1 MTRLKRRTEMDEIE
15 IKITPEERDLILDLT
30 FADEVLTDRLKIAE
44 MRGKHLVARYS
55 ISDLDDLIG
64 FIAAEANHAEDKKL
78 QKKLDRLIDKL
89 ERMLEE

>member
-1 MTRLKRRTEMDEIE
+1 MDEIE
-15 IKITPEERDLILDLT
+15 INITPEERDLILDLT

-44 MRGKHLVARYS
+44 MRGKYLVARYS
-55 ISDLDDLIG
+55 INELDDLIG
-64 FIAAEANHAEDKKL
+64 FISAEANHTEDKKL

>member
-1 MTRLKRRTEMDEIE
+1 MDEIE

>member
-1 MTRLKRRTEMDEIE
+1 MDEIE
-15 IKITPEERDLILDLT
+15 INITPEERDLILDLT

>member
-1 MTRLKRRTEMDEIE
+1 MDEIE

-55 ISDLDDLIG
+55 INELDDLIG
-64 FIAAEANHAEDKKL
+64 FISAEANHTEDKKL

>member
-1 MTRLKRRTEMDEIE
+1 MDEIE

-44 MRGKHLVARYS
+44 MRGKHLVARNS

-64 FIAAEANHAEDKKL
+64 FIAAEANHTEDKKL

>member
-1 MTRLKRRTEMDEIE
+1 MDEIE

-64 FIAAEANHAEDKKL
+64 FIAAEANHTEDKKL

>member
-1 MTRLKRRTEMDEIE
+1 
-15 IKITPEERDLILDLT
+15 
-30 FADEVLTDRLKIAE
+30 
-44 MRGKHLVARYS
+44 VARYS

-64 FIAAEANHAEDKKL
+64 FIAAEANHTEDKKL

>member
-1 MTRLKRRTEMDEIE
+1 MDEIE

-30 FADEVLTDRLKIAE
+30 FADEVLTDRLQIAE

>member
-1 MTRLKRRTEMDEIE
+1 MDEIE

-30 FADEVLTDRLKIAE
+30 FADEALTDRLKIAE